1 MPAESYFFVDQTN
14 ETVGPLSWEVLLQL
28 ANAGT
33 VSAETPTASEGS
45 SDWVPFSQL
54 KAQVEAKAK
63 LPPVPGS
70 SLRTRAENAV
80 ARHAQEE
87 PRVAEISSRM
97 NAEVRSA
104 PVGASVRRDT
114 IKWDLA
120 LFSLGLTTSLG
131 MSSDIASYVGK
142 NEVSDVFAGIVGLA
156 LIPTVL
162 FCSILHFQC
171 WHSLPLEYRATSPGK
186 AVGFLFIPVFN
197 LYWAFVSWVKLADG
211 FEVWQRE
218 SKVPMRYT
226 MRGLG
231 ITQAVFFC
239 LPYLLL
245 PLPLYLPYPII
256 SMISIALGVASL
268 TVFGLFYFNVVA
280 AANQLISGQSEGDH
294 HSKEVA
300 AGWSSTA
307 ILVVVI
313 VLFHTFARVIQ
324 KSIHPFFI
332 AVVPL
337 VMVFLLVLFLRRK

>member
-1 MPAESYFFVDQTN
+1 MPTESYFFVDQTN
-14 ETVGPLSWEVLLQL
+14 ETVGPISWEVLLQL
-28 ANAGT
+28 ANAGA
-33 VSAETPTASEGS
+33 VSAETPTASGGS
-45 SDWVPFSQL
+45 SDWVPFSEL
-54 KAQVEAKAK
+54 RAHVEAKAK
-63 LPPVPGS
+63 LPPVPSS
-70 SLRTRAENAV
+70 SLRTHAEKAM
-80 ARHAQEE
+80 ARPAQEE
-87 PRVAEISSRM
+87 PRVAEVSPRM

-120 LFSLGLTTSLG
+120 LFLLGLATSLG
-131 MSSDIASYVGK
+131 VSSDIASYVGK
-142 NEVSDVFAGIVGLA
+142 SEVSDVFAGIGLVA
-156 LIPTVL
+156 LIPAII
-162 FCSILHFQC
+162 FGSILHYQC
-171 WHSLPLEYRATSPGK
+171 WHALPIEYRATSPER
-186 AVGFLFIPVFN
+186 AIGFLFIPFFN

-211 FEVWQRE
+211 YEVWQRE
-218 SKVPMRYT
+218 SKATMRYT

-245 PLPLYLPYPII
+245 PVLPLYLQYPF
-256 SMISIALGVASL
+256 ISIAMGIASL

-280 AANQLISGQSEGDH
+280 AANQLISGQSESYR
-294 HSKEVA
+294 HSKEVT

-307 ILVVVI
+307 ILVVVG
-313 VLFHTFARVIQ
+313 VLIHTFARVIH